1 MRYIHLATI
10 GQRPQAITV
19 ALDNLRLRYAYEQ
32 IGLLHTDS
40 VRSGIAE
47 SLRELRAELARA
59 YPELPVR
66 LHEVRALDGS
76 PLLDIEDES
85 AAEAYFYGVLDAL
98 LHYKQSGYNVH
109 LMIAGGRKA
118 MSVYAVYAASLLLDE
133 HDAVWTVL
141 TPQDIIQRGAW
152 HVSPVERERIQVT
165 LMPFL
170 PSRFAPTT
178 LEALTRDDIIEYLKR
193 RLNRKEMLLSRLTD
207 TQRRVANVLALH
219 DDYSNAQ
226 IADLLSLSER
236 TVQRHLQDIY
246 ERMRDIFDFG
256 DRIGDPRLAL
266 IKIMK
271 GWE

>member
-1 MRYIHLATI
+1 MSCVYLATI

-19 ALDNLRLRYAYEQ
+19 ALDNLRTRYVYER
-32 IGLLHTDS
+32 IGLLHTDP
-40 VRSGIAE
+40 VHSGISE
-47 SLRELRAELARA
+47 PLRELRLEIARA
-59 YPELPVR
+59 YPELPVE
-66 LHEVRALDGS
+66 LHEIRALDGS
-76 PLLDIEDES
+76 ALLDIEDES

-98 LHYKQSGYNVH
+98 LLYKQKGYSVH
-109 LMIAGGRKA
+109 LMVAGGRKA

-141 TPQDIIQRGAW
+141 TPPDIMQRNLW
-152 HVSPVERERIQVT
+152 HVPPAERARIQVT
-165 LMPFL
+165 PMPFL

-178 LEALTRDDIIEYLKR
+178 LESLTRQDIIEHLAR

-207 TQRRVANVLALH
+207 AQRRVANVLALH
-219 DDYSNAQ
+219 DDYSDAQ
-226 IADLLSLSER
+226 IAQLLSLAER

-246 ERMRDIFDFG
+246 DRMRDVFDFG
-256 DRIGDPRLAL
+256 DRIRDPRLAL

>member
-1 MRYIHLATI
+1 MPHIYLATI

-19 ALDNLRLRYAYEQ
+19 ALDNLRLRYDYER
-32 IGLLHTDS
+32 IGLLHTDPI
-40 VRSGIAE
+40 RSGIAE
-47 SLRELRAELARA
+47 PLRELRAELARA
-59 YPELPVR
+59 YPELPVQ

-109 LMIAGGRKA
+109 LMVAGGRKA

-141 TPQDIIQRGAW
+141 TPQDIMQRGVW

-178 LEALTRDDIIEYLKR
+178 LESLTRDDIIEYLKR

-207 TQRRVANVLALH
+207 AQRRVANVLALH
-219 DDYSNAQ
+219 DDYSDAQ

-256 DRIGDPRLAL
+256 DRIRDPRLAL